1 MDERF
6 HISTAQDMANNTEKK
21 LHEVRYGMQGMT
33 ALVYFMNLSIG
44 LQLCLFQIACMAP
57 V

>member
-6 HISTAQDMANNTEKK
+6 HISTAQDMANNTKKK